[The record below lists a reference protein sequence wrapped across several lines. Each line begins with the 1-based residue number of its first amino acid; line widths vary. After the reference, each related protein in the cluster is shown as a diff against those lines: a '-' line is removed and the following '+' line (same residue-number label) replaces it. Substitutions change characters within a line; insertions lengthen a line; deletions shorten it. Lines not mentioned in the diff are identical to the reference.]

1 MRQKL
6 LKDVLIVF
14 AMWFVIGYYASG
26 LPASYAAD
34 VGKGV
39 AIIWLLGGSVGL
51 GGAWLRR
58 RWGVHRA
65 QASIAGAGVSD
76 GNASATIMDGDEDRT
91 LYEVALPIPTP
102 PAMGRGAGNPIH
114 KLDWWPKYE
123 AAHPEYAA
131 VIDDVYAVMQSRP
144 GMPAGIDF
152 HQGATLVEH
161 SLDVV
166 NKMLELAPS
175 WKFEG
180 IKNASGAIIAPVQTP
195 DGAAHTFGDGSAIA
209 APLLPVAAFAH
220 DVGKV
225 VCLVDDDHGNPVM
238 LHGHGLKGAEILR
251 TLPSVGALP
260 MEERDAILLA
270 VKYYHALTHI
280 PLAEWVGDLARSL
293 ASLLYTA
300 DSQSEFNRTRDGE
313 LAEPLP
319 APAPVTVDPAPVA
332 VDENQVPAAAATDQ
346 PTEAPAYVTESGAT
360 PLDVLQDALAESD
373 TVNGKSLARRL
384 AWKHG
389 EWVYVCVGPFAA
401 WAKRRLNDSGLVPN
415 APATNMFLATLLSML
430 ASEGWLYLGDPARAP
445 GDAVWTTASSS
456 TGDVS
461 EANQYKTIVITVAAA
476 PHLANIDDCRYPPML
491 LDSDAGEL
499 ANPKPA
505 TTTGEDPVVEEMD
518 AAVDGDGDG
527 GDFLA
532 DFVGRSVVAESRGLD
547 KLDGAKKCDTV
558 AHRRNKNSDARHGK
572 RTLTAGIL
580 AEYAKSKT
588 AMYGHETV
596 IRNEFEFHLFDAQLL
611 ETDFA
616 FDRNNLP
623 TGVVAR
629 IGERDGRTKLV
640 VAP

>member
-76 GNASATIMDGDEDRT
+76 GNASATIMDGDDEHT
-91 LYEVALPIPTP
+91 LYEVALPTPTL
-102 PAMGRGAGNPIH
+102 PAMGRSAGNPVH
-114 KLDWWPKYE
+114 KLAWWPKYA

-161 SLDVV
+161 SMDVV
-166 NKMLELAPS
+166 NKIIELAPN
-175 WKFEG
+175 WRFDG
-180 IKNASGAIIAPVQTP
+180 IKNTVGTIVAPVQSA
-195 DGAAHTFGDGSAIA
+195 DGSPHTFGTGTPLD
-209 APLLPVAAFAH
+209 APVLPVAAFAH
-220 DVGKV
+220 DIGKV
-225 VCLVDDDHGNPVM
+225 TCLVTDDHGNPVM
-238 LHGHGLKGAEILR
+238 LHGHGPKGAEILR
-251 TLPSVGALP
+251 TLPSVAALP
-260 MEERDAILLA
+260 MEERDSILIA
-270 VKYYHALTHI
+270 VKYYHGLTQI
-280 PLAEWVGDLARSL
+280 PLATWVGDAARSL
-293 ASLLYTA
+293 ASLLYAA
-300 DSQSEFNRTRDGE
+300 DSQSEFNRARDTT
-313 LAEPLP
+313 
-319 APAPVTVDPAPVA
+319 APAPSVVADSPITATEDDGRTDSHAPAI
-332 VDENQVPAAAATDQ
+332 PAATVA
-346 PTEAPAYVTESGAT
+346 EAKPQYVTENGAT
-360 PLDVLQDALAESD
+360 PLDALLDAFAEAGTVNSKSVAKRVGWKYGRWVYLAVDSFLAWAALRMEDKSLNDPGATRTLFISTLLTALAER
-373 TVNGKSLARRL
+373 G
-384 AWKHG
+384 
-389 EWVYVCVGPFAA
+389 C
-401 WAKRRLNDSGLVPN
+401 
-415 APATNMFLATLLSML
+415 
-430 ASEGWLYLGDPARAP
+430 LYLGDPARKP
-445 GDAVWTTASSS
+445 EDAIWLTVSSNS
-456 TGDVS
+456 EDVS
-461 EANQYKTIVITVAAA
+461 AARQYPSIVISTAVAN
-476 PHLANIDDCRYPPML
+476 HLDNIDDCKYAPRL
-491 LDSDAGEL
+491 LDGDAGEL

-505 TTTGEDPVVEEMD
+505 PTNGKAPADEETPDLAHDD
-518 AAVDGDGDG
+518 ADSDDS
-527 GDFLA
+527 LSP
-532 DFVGRSVVAESRGLD
+532 FVGRSAFAELRGRAT
-547 KLDGAKKCDTV
+547 LDGAKKCDTV
-558 AHRRNKNSDARHGK
+558 ALRRNENSDARHGK
-572 RTLTAGIL
+572 RALTAGIL
-580 AEYAKSKT
+580 AEYAKLKT

-596 IRNEFEFHLFDAQLL
+596 IRNEFEFHLFDAQML